1 MSDKNGLILQLQEP
15 TIFIVGKFS
24 DLIVDPV
31 KMCVAL
37 SDHEKL

>member
-15 TIFIVGKFS
+15 KIFIVGNFS
-24 DLIVDPV
+24 DLKVDPV